1 MGPGSGPDSDDTG
14 ASGGPGLPGEP
25 ARPGSF
31 HFLSRWQVRAD
42 RRRVWDAL
50 VDFQRWPEWWPGLRD
65 VEQLRPGGP
74 DGIGQKATSH
84 WQAPLGY
91 HLEITIEAVE
101 RAEPDRLKGI
111 ASGDLEG
118 FGSWDLTAA
127 DQPAG
132 EPPAAGD
139 PVPGGWTT
147 VCFRWAVSPTR
158 RWMIALVPIAR
169 PLFVKGHDHVMEG
182 GAEGLAAHLGCEI
195 RDFHSRS
202 A

>member
-1 MGPGSGPDSDDTG
+1 MGPGSEPTSGDAGP
-14 ASGGPGLPGEP
+14 
-25 ARPGSF
+25 PGSF

-50 VDFQRWPEWWPGLRD
+50 VDFRRWPEWWPGLRD

-91 HLEITIEAVE
+91 HLEITIEAIE
-101 RAEPDRLKGI
+101 RVEPDRLKGI

-118 FGSWDLTAA
+118 FGSWDLAA
-127 DQPAG
+127 AEEPA
-132 EPPAAGD
+132 
-139 PVPGGWTT
+139 GWTT
-147 VCFRWAVSPTR
+147 VCFRWQVSPTR
-158 RWMIALVPIAR
+158 RWMLALVPIAR

-182 GAEGLAAHLGCEI
+182 GAHGLAAHLGCEI
-195 RDFHSRS
+195 RDFRSRS
-202 A
+202 V